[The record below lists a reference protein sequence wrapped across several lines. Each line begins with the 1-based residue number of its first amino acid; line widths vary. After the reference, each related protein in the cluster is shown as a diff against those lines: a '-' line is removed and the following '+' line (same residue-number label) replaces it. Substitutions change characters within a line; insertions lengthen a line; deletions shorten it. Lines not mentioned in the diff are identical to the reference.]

1 MFEKSLVDLIR
12 GLRGHKGNEAEY
24 IQSAL
29 KECRTEIRSQDLDVK
44 ATALLKLIYL
54 EMFGYDMT
62 WAAFN
67 VLEVMASPKIMQK
80 RVGYLAAVQTFRP
93 DTEVLMLAE
102 NLLKKDL
109 TSPSIPVLTLP
120 IITLPHI
127 VTSSLALSI
136 LSDLLPR
143 LSHSQPA
150 VRKKTIVALYRLA
163 LVYPETLRVAW
174 PKIKERLLDEEE
186 DSSVTAATVNVVC
199 ELGWRR
205 PQDFLPLA
213 PRLFDLLLA
222 QKNNWMGIKIIK
234 LFAVLTP
241 LEPRLVKK
249 LVRPLTK
256 LIQETTAMSLLY
268 ECISGIIQGGILDMA
283 DSGVDV
289 EEVADLCI
297 SKLRGMIVLDGD
309 PNLKYVALLAFNKI
323 VGSHPALVSMQQ
335 DVIMACL
342 DDPDISI
349 KMQALELVSGMV
361 NSDSLQRVVDRLMK
375 QLANSP
381 SANADV
387 SNGHSEEGQTD
398 MEQRLIPDK
407 RGSENT
413 PLSDDYR
420 AEIIS
425 RILAMCSH
433 NTYANI
439 TDFEWYIEILVHL
452 VRHLPAEQ
460 NNAFPSRTALED
472 DNTSLGAQVGAQL
485 VDIAV
490 RVKELRPETTRAA
503 ETLVL
508 LSNRVI
514 AYPRHGS
521 GQNQV
526 LRSAAWICGE
536 FASYLS
542 NPYEVVN
549 SLIHESSETFSA
561 STLAIFVQAIPKI
574 ISHIAVA
581 ASREWNVSR
590 GSTMSLLLARTTEFL
605 EKGSSHPNL
614 DVQERSVEF
623 LELLRLISEAL
634 SSQSQSGDSTQPPLL
649 LTSAM
654 PNLFYGMELNP
665 VSAAAQRKVPL
676 PEDLDLDA
684 PINPDLPSILQA
696 SQVADTDDD
705 SADDAFHSF
714 YHDREPT
721 VPTTITSLHSHSAS
735 AAALADHSAEVEPI
749 SYQAAPES
757 PGTLARRK
765 AERMARNKD
774 DPFYIAPS
782 EGDDPRSRLHDMIHK
797 SNGDDELDVDS
808 IPIIDLQID
817 PSQTTATTHHHHHH
831 HHSKSDLDPQLSAG
845 RPKTKKKPV
854 RQFVV
859 AADETLDDGADAG
872 STEANVNVPA
882 HIHSHSHSLSASHPT
897 SPSPTP
903 PMVSYRPRSH
913 SPHTSA
919 FGAGLVGSGHGIGV
933 GIGGRS
939 SATRPTRTLLTV
951 DSSTL
956 EKLSLEGTQ
965 AETESEILRREAE
978 EAEMAAALREI
989 ERKRLEMQREAE
1001 RQRTVVGEGVDLEGT
1016 VVRRKKKKKA
1026 TTTATTTKTKTK
1038 DKSVTSD
1045 LQQQGEGGKEQRR
1058 IEATEGDAVG
1068 DESSGVA
1075 VVAKPKK
1082 KKKVVKTE
1090 TKEPESVDD
1099 DNDHSNSNSNSNRNR
1114 KKADDL
1120 DVAVAVG
1127 VAHAGEDAAA
1137 QS

>member
-24 IQSAL
+24 IQGAL

-67 VLEVMASPKIMQK
+67 VLEVMASPKVMQK
-80 RVGYLAAVQTFRP
+80 RVGYLAAVQSFRP

-109 TSPSIPVLTLP
+109 TSPSIPILTLP

-136 LSDLLPR
+136 LTDLLPR

-174 PKIKERLLDEEE
+174 PKIKERLLDEDE

-323 VGSHPALVSMQQ
+323 VGSHPALVSMQR

-361 NSDSLQRVVDRLMK
+361 NSDSLQGVVDRLMK
-375 QLANSP
+375 QLASSP
-381 SANADV
+381 SADDAA
-387 SNGHSEEGQTD
+387 NGHPDEGQTD

-420 AEIIS
+420 REIIA
-425 RILAMCSH
+425 RILDMGAH

-439 TDFEWYIEILVHL
+439 TDFEWWIEILVHL
-452 VRHLPAEQ
+452 VRHLPADKDTT
-460 NNAFPSRTALED
+460 SRGLVD
-472 DNTSLGAQVGAQL
+472 DTSSLGARVGAQL

-490 RVKELRPETTRAA
+490 RVKELRPEATRAA

-514 AYPRHGS
+514 AFPLHGS
-521 GQNQV
+521 GQSQV

-536 FASYLS
+536 FASYLTNS
-542 NPYEVVN
+542 YEVLN
-549 SLIHESSETFSA
+549 SLIHETSESFGPR
-561 STLAIFVQAIPKI
+561 TLAIFVQAVPKI
-574 ISHIAVA
+574 ISQIAVT
-581 ASREWNVSR
+581 ASSEWNVSR

-605 EKGSSHPNL
+605 EKLSSHPNL

-623 LELLRLISEAL
+623 LELLRLASEAL
-634 SSQSQSGDSTQPPLL
+634 SAQSTDSTEAPLL

-654 PNLFYGMELNP
+654 PTLFSGMELNP
-665 VSAAAQRKVPL
+665 VSAAAQKKVPL
-676 PEDLDLDA
+676 PHDLDLDV
-684 PINPDLPSILQA
+684 PINPDLPSILQS
-696 SQVADTDDD
+696 SQVADEDD

-714 YHDREPT
+714 YHNREAVQAMTSIQSQSYTPSST
-721 VPTTITSLHSHSAS
+721 V
-735 AAALADHSAEVEPI
+735 DHPSDTEAF
-749 SYQAAPES
+749 SYQSAPES

-774 DPFYIAPS
+774 DPFYIAPA
-782 EGDDPRSRLHDMIHK
+782 DDSTPHHLHDIIRK
-797 SNGDDELDVDS
+797 SNGDEELDVDS

-817 PSQTTATTHHHHHH
+817 HTQTTATHHGGDEASRHPP
-831 HHSKSDLDPQLSAG
+831 SP
-845 RPKTKKKPV
+845 RKKKPI
-854 RQFVV
+854 RKFVV
-859 AADETLDDGADAG
+859 AADETLEPGDDAADG
-872 STEANVNVPA
+872 QLSQSTSQSQSQSQAT
-882 HIHSHSHSLSASHPT
+882 SLST
-897 SPSPTP
+897 TP
-903 PMVSYRPRSH
+903 VPHRPRSM
-913 SPHTSA
+913 SPHTGY
-919 FGAGLVGSGHGIGV
+919 GARGKAPVPV
-933 GIGGRS
+933 PV
-939 SATRPTRTLLTV
+939 RPTRSLLTV

-956 EKLSLEGTQ
+956 ARLTLEGP
-965 AETESEILRREAE
+965 AESESEIMRREAE
-978 EAEMAAALREI
+978 EAEMAMALREV

-1001 RQRTVVGEGVDLEGT
+1001 RQRTVLGEGVDVEGT
-1016 VVRRKKKKKA
+1016 VVRRKKKKKQRVEVESEGA
-1026 TTTATTTKTKTK
+1026 HLFQLGGGSGGVDDAPEGVVGLVKKTKTKTK
-1038 DKSVTSD
+1038 
-1045 LQQQGEGGKEQRR
+1045 
-1058 IEATEGDAVG
+1058 
-1068 DESSGVA
+1068 
-1075 VVAKPKK
+1075 
-1082 KKKVVKTE
+1082 KKKVPKVQSEQTGVD
-1090 TKEPESVDD
+1090 VDD
-1099 DNDHSNSNSNSNRNR
+1099 AGLATGAGNGN
-1114 KKADDL
+1114 
-1120 DVAVAVG
+1120 VG
-1127 VAHAGEDAAA
+1127 H
-1137 QS
+1137 

>member
-12 GLRGHKGNEAEY
+12 GLRSHKGNEAEY
-24 IQSAL
+24 IQGAL
-29 KECRTEIRSQDLDVK
+29 KECRNEIRSQDLDVK

-136 LSDLLPR
+136 LTDLLPR

-174 PKIKERLLDEEE
+174 PKIKERLLDEDE

-323 VGSHPALVSMQQ
+323 VGSHPTLVSMQR
-335 DVIMACL
+335 DVIMVCL

-361 NSDSLQRVVDRLMK
+361 NSDSLQGVVDRLVK
-375 QLANSP
+375 QLASSP
-381 SANADV
+381 SATDAA
-387 SNGHSEEGQTD
+387 NGHSEEGQTD

-407 RGSENT
+407 RGSENA

-420 AEIIS
+420 REIIS
-425 RILAMCSH
+425 RILDMGSY

-452 VRHLPAEQ
+452 VRHLPADKDTTLRG
-460 NNAFPSRTALED
+460 FVED
-472 DNTSLGAQVGAQL
+472 DPTSLGARVGAQL

-490 RVKELRPETTRAA
+490 RVKELRPEATRAA

-521 GQNQV
+521 GQSQV

-536 FASYLS
+536 FASHLS

-549 SLIHESSETFSA
+549 SLIHESSEIFSPA
-561 STLAIFVQAIPKI
+561 TLAIFIQAVPKI
-574 ISHIAVA
+574 ISQIAVTTN
-581 ASREWNVSR
+581 REWNVSR

-605 EKGSSHPNL
+605 EKLSSHPNL

-623 LELLRLISEAL
+623 LELLRLTSEAL
-634 SSQSQSGDSTQPPLL
+634 SAQSTDSTQAPLL

-654 PNLFYGMELNP
+654 PALFSGMDLNP
-665 VSAAAQRKVPL
+665 VSAAAQGKVPL
-676 PEDLDLDA
+676 PDDLDLDV
-684 PINPDLPSILQA
+684 PLNPDLPSILQA
-696 SQVADTDDD
+696 SQVADEDD
-705 SADDAFHSF
+705 SADDDAFHSF
-714 YHDREPT
+714 YHDREA
-721 VPTTITSLHSHSAS
+721 VQATIAPLQP
-735 AAALADHSAEVEPI
+735 AARMDYPATAESEPP
-749 SYQAAPES
+749 SYQSAPES
-757 PGTLARRK
+757 PGTRARRK
-765 AERMARNKD
+765 AERVARNKD
-774 DPFYIAPS
+774 DPFYIAPTES
-782 EGDDPRSRLHDMIHK
+782 SSSSPHPLHDIIHR
-797 SNGDDELDVDS
+797 SNGDEELDVDS

-817 PSQTTATTHHHHHH
+817 HTQTTATHHGGEE
-831 HHSKSDLDPQLSAG
+831 SSR
-845 RPKTKKKPV
+845 RPTRKKKPV
-854 RQFVV
+854 RRFVV
-859 AADETLDDGADAG
+859 AADETLDPDL
-872 STEANVNVPA
+872 P
-882 HIHSHSHSLSASHPT
+882 LSQSHPASQSSST
-897 SPSPTP
+897 STP
-903 PMVSYRPRSH
+903 DQRPRSM
-913 SPHTSA
+913 SPHT
-919 FGAGLVGSGHGIGV
+919 GLLVG
-933 GIGGRS
+933 GGK
-939 SATRPTRTLLTV
+939 AKAKALVRPTRSLLTV

-956 EKLSLEGTQ
+956 EKLSLEGP
-965 AETESEILRREAE
+965 AETESDILRREAE
-978 EAEMAAALREI
+978 EAEMAIALHEV

-1001 RQRTVVGEGVDLEGT
+1001 RQRTVMGEGVDVEGT
-1016 VVRRKKKKKA
+1016 VVRRKKKKKPKRVDIGD
-1026 TTTATTTKTKTK
+1026 TTPPPAEEENRPEE
-1038 DKSVTSD
+1038 
-1045 LQQQGEGGKEQRR
+1045 EGG
-1058 IEATEGDAVG
+1058 GVG
-1068 DESSGVA
+1068 
-1075 VVAKPKK
+1075 VVKK
-1082 KKKVVKTE
+1082 KKKK
-1090 TKEPESVDD
+1090 
-1099 DNDHSNSNSNSNRNR
+1099 
-1114 KKADDL
+1114 KKA
-1120 DVAVAVG
+1120 AVKVDSEGQADE
-1127 VAHAGEDAAA
+1127 AEA
-1137 QS
+1137 

>member
-12 GLRGHKGNEAEY
+12 GLRGHKGNESEY

-29 KECRTEIRSQDLDVK
+29 KECRNEIRSQDLDVK

-109 TSPSIPVLTLP
+109 TSPSIPILTLP
-120 IITLPHI
+120 IVTLPHI

-174 PKIKERLLDEEE
+174 PKIKERLLDEDE

-335 DVIMACL
+335 DVIMTCL

-361 NSDSLQRVVDRLMK
+361 NSDSLPGVVDRLIK
-375 QLANSP
+375 QLASSP
-381 SANADV
+381 SAVDDAA
-387 SNGHSEEGQTD
+387 NGHPEEGQTD

-413 PLSDDYR
+413 PLSEEYR
-420 AEIIS
+420 QEILT
-425 RILAMCSH
+425 RILDMGSH
-433 NTYANI
+433 NTYVNI

-452 VRHLPAEQ
+452 VRHLPPDKETTSGMLADTT
-460 NNAFPSRTALED
+460 S
-472 DNTSLGAQVGAQL
+472 SLGARVGAQL

-490 RVKELRPETTRAA
+490 RVKELRPDTTRAA

-514 AYPRHGS
+514 SYPRHGS
-521 GQNQV
+521 GQNEV

-536 FASYLS
+536 FAGYLS

-549 SLIHESSETFSA
+549 SLIHESSTDFGPA
-561 STLAIFVQAIPKI
+561 TLAIFVQAIPKI
-574 ISHIAVA
+574 ISQIAVTA
-581 ASREWNVSR
+581 NREWNISR
-590 GSTMSLLLARTTEFL
+590 GATMSLLLARTTEFL
-605 EKGSSHPNL
+605 EGLSSHPNL

-623 LELLRLISEAL
+623 LELLRLSSEAL
-634 SSQSQSGDSTQPPLL
+634 SAQSNDNTQAPLL
-649 LTSAM
+649 LTSAI
-654 PNLFYGMELNP
+654 PTLFSGMDLNP
-665 VSAAAQRKVPL
+665 VAAAAQKKVPL
-676 PEDLDLDA
+676 PNDLDLDD

-696 SQVADTDDD
+696 SQEADEGD
-705 SADDAFHSF
+705 SADDVFQSF
-714 YHDREPT
+714 YHDREP
-721 VPTTITSLHSHSAS
+721 VQVISSLQPHSGSAIVDHPSEAEPT
-735 AAALADHSAEVEPI
+735 
-749 SYQAAPES
+749 SYQSAPES
-757 PGTLARRK
+757 PATVAQRK
-765 AERMARNKD
+765 AERAARNKD
-774 DPFYIAPS
+774 DPFYIAPL
-782 EGDDPRSRLHDMIHK
+782 DDSSPHQLHDIIRK
-797 SNGDDELDVDS
+797 SNGDEELDVDS

-817 PSQTTATTHHHHHH
+817 HTQTTATHHGE
-831 HHSKSDLDPQLSAG
+831 DYPG
-845 RPKTKKKPV
+845 RSTRKKKPV
-854 RQFVV
+854 RKFVV
-859 AADETLDDGADAG
+859 AADETLDPDADA
-872 STEANVNVPA
+872 SLATQPLSKSA
-882 HIHSHSHSLSASHPT
+882 SHSHSTSLST
-897 SPSPTP
+897 TP
-903 PMVSYRPRSH
+903 AVHRPRSL
-913 SPHTSA
+913 SPHV
-919 FGAGLVGSGHGIGV
+919 GPGLSGKAPV
-933 GIGGRS
+933 
-939 SATRPTRTLLTV
+939 RPTRNLLTV

-956 EKLSLEGTQ
+956 EKLSLEGPP
-965 AETESEILRREAE
+965 ESESEILRREAE
-978 EAEMAAALREI
+978 EAEMAIALREV

-1001 RQRTVVGEGVDLEGT
+1001 RQRTVLGEGVDADGT
-1016 VVRRKKKKKA
+1016 VVRRKKKKK
-1026 TTTATTTKTKTK
+1026 KKQMPRE
-1038 DKSVTSD
+1038 VE
-1045 LQQQGEGGKEQRR
+1045 GEPDNQLGLE
-1058 IEATEGDAVG
+1058 EGV
-1068 DESSGVA
+1068 VA
-1075 VVAKPKK
+1075 VKKKK
-1082 KKKVVKTE
+1082 KKKVVKIRSE
-1090 TKEPESVDD
+1090 QADVD
-1099 DNDHSNSNSNSNRNR
+1099 
-1114 KKADDL
+1114 KAAEGADG
-1120 DVAVAVG
+1120 AVG
-1127 VAHAGEDAAA
+1127 AEQD
-1137 QS
+1137 